1 MKKYLIA
8 GIFIALAAWFAA
20 DAMFPDTKT
29 ITVPVRVY
37 AGDTLDGICIRLAE
51 KYGDTRNYKEISYY
65 AQKKNNIGRYI
76 YPGQRLYIDLEVLV
90 DKNIAKEG
98 ANVCV
103 LK

>member
-8 GIFIALAAWFAA
+8 GFLIILAGWYAA
-20 DAMFPDTKT
+20 GTLFTETKT

-37 AGDTLDGICIRLAE
+37 SGDTLDGICIELTE

-76 YPGQRLYIDLEVLV
+76 YPGQKLYIDLEVPV
-90 DKNIAKEG
+90 EQEN
-98 ANVCV
+98 N
-103 LK
+103 